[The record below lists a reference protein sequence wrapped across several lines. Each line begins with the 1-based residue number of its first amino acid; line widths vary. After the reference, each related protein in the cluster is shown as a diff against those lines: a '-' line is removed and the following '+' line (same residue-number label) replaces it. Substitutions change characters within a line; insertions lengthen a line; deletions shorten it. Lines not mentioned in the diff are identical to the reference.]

1 MRAMVRR
8 AVWMALAACLWL
20 LGLPSIAKGA
30 STVCIVRIGQPS
42 DAAVL
47 QRIIGQTSD
56 LPLTITP
63 VSGYVES
70 ETAAAREQG
79 AHLARAHDARAV
91 VWFARIERI
100 ERDEHDEIAV
110 FILDPVAPRL
120 FTARVGRDAG
130 SRSAMLEAASLIVR
144 DVLQSLLE
152 GRPIEAAEE
161 VAGDDAWDAAVA
173 PPPPP
178 LASLKPRPAP
188 PPSMTP
194 PTPRRPWTP
203 FTGAGIRVVLPHER
217 PSYGLN
223 SRVGVAHGAWEGGA
237 ALLLG
242 ATDVQ
247 RDPVASLLLR
257 RHALGLFAGGRVELG
272 EGLSVTLGVQSGA
285 VLFMRSTRP
294 HVSHLSASA
303 SQANVRAY
311 LGPDIRLT
319 WAVSPSGLR
328 LSFGAGADLVIFPP
342 AFTYERTSA
351 RAPTF
356 PELAL
361 WPIQP
366 HLTVELGLAP

>member
-1 MRAMVRR
+1 MVRR

-20 LGLPSIAKGA
+20 LGLPSIAQGA
-30 STVCIVRIGQPS
+30 STICIVRVGQPG
-42 DAAVL
+42 DTAVL

-56 LPLTITP
+56 LPLTILT
-63 VSGYVES
+63 VSGSVEP
-70 ETAAAREQG
+70 EIAAARKESLR
-79 AHLARAHDARAV
+79 LARAHDARAL
-91 VWFARIERI
+91 VWFAPVERA
-100 ERDEHDEIAV
+100 EHDAIAV

-161 VAGDDAWDAAVA
+161 VPGADARDVVVAVA
-173 PPPPP
+173 PPP
-178 LASLKPRPAP
+178 LASVKPRPAP

-203 FTGAGIRVVLPHER
+203 FTGVGIRVVLPHER
-217 PSYGLN
+217 PSHGLN
-223 SRVGVAHGAWEGGA
+223 IRVGVAHGAWEGGA
-237 ALLLG
+237 ALTLG
-242 ATDVQ
+242 ATDV
-247 RDPVASLLLR
+247 RDDPVASLLLR
-257 RHALGLFAGGRVELG
+257 RHALGLFAGGRLELG
-272 EGLSVTLGVQSGA
+272 EGLTVTLGVQSGA
-285 VLFMRSTRP
+285 VFFMRSTRP

-311 LGPDIRLT
+311 LGPEIRLT
-319 WAVSPSGLR
+319 WALRPSGLR

-342 AFTYERTSA
+342 EFTYERTSV

-356 PELAL
+356 PDLAL